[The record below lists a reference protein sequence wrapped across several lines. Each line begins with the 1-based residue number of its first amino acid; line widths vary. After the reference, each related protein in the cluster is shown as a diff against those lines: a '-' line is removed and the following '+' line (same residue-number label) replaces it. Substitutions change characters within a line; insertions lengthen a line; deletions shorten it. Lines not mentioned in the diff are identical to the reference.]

1 MRTAATPRGHAMTRQ
16 LTSGIDAAWS
26 PYDPKADGPWD
37 LTRVVHLHRRA
48 GLAASWEGLQR
59 DLKDGPGPS
68 VARLLDGRARGPAE
82 GVPEGFEATSALL
95 ADAAVASNDPS
106 RLKAWWVYRMLF
118 GPDPLG
124 ERLTLMW
131 HDHFATSNLKVD
143 DLAAMRRQNDTLRRL
158 ARAPFGELLN
168 AAVRDPALLIW
179 LDAPANRK
187 GHPNENLARELMELF
202 TLGVGHYAEADI
214 KEAARAL
221 TGWTVADG
229 AFREDPARHDDG
241 DKSLFSRSGRWSGGD
256 LMEILLDRP
265 ATADRLA
272 WRLGRTFFGEGAVD
286 GPAVAALA
294 EGLRANGLDIGW
306 GVATILRSRAF
317 FAPANLRS
325 KVLDPVGLVVGSARA
340 LGLWERPPSTLVM
353 ADWAA
358 RLGQDLFY
366 PPNVGGWPGG
376 RSWLSARAV
385 VGRAN
390 FAAAVVDG
398 QGIGRPSPLD
408 ALGLAERHGRG
419 RDRGDSIAFFA
430 QLFLG
435 AEPGPTWRG
444 RVEEA
449 MGPPSS
455 WGADEARRVVA
466 LILACPEAQLG

>member
-1 MRTAATPRGHAMTRQ
+1 MRRQ
-16 LTSGIDAAWS
+16 PTSTIDAAWS
-26 PYDPKADGPWD
+26 PYDPDADGPWD

-48 GLAASWEGLQR
+48 GLAASWGELQR
-59 DLKDGPGPS
+59 DLKEGPGPS
-68 VARLLDGRARGPAE
+68 VARLLDGKARGPAE
-82 GVPEGFEATSALL
+82 GVPEGFETTSALL
-95 ADAAVASNDPS
+95 ADAAVASGDPA

-158 ARAPFGELLN
+158 ARAPFGALLN
-168 AAVRDPALLIW
+168 AAVRDPALLHW

-202 TLGVGHYAEADI
+202 TLGVGHYAESDV

-229 AFREDPARHDDG
+229 AFREDSARHDDG
-241 DKSLFSRSGRWSGGD
+241 AKSLFGRSGRWSGGD
-256 LMEILLDRP
+256 LVAILLDRP

-272 WRLGRTFFGEGAVD
+272 WRLCRTFFGESAID
-286 GPAVAALA
+286 GRAVAALA
-294 EGLRANGLDIGW
+294 EDLRSHGLDLGR

-317 FAPANLRS
+317 FAETNVRS

-340 LGLWERPPSTLVM
+340 LGLWERPPSTLVL

-390 FAAAVVDG
+390 FAAAAVDG
-398 QGIGRPSPLD
+398 QGIGCTTPLD
-408 ALGLAERHGRG
+408 ALGLADRHGRG
-419 RDRGDSIAFFA
+419 RDRGDAIAFFA
-430 QLFLG
+430 QLLIG
-435 AEPGPTWRG
+435 SEPGPAWRG
-444 RVEEA
+444 RVEA
-449 MGPPSS
+449 ATGPSSS
-455 WGADEARRVVA
+455 WGAEEARRTVA

>member
-1 MRTAATPRGHAMTRQ
+1 M
-16 LTSGIDAAWS
+16 
-26 PYDPKADGPWD
+26 
-37 LTRVVHLHRRA
+37 
-48 GLAASWEGLQR
+48 
-59 DLKDGPGPS
+59 
-68 VARLLDGRARGPAE
+68 
-82 GVPEGFEATSALL
+82 L
-95 ADAAVASNDPS
+95 ADAAVTSGDPA

-124 ERLTLMW
+124 ERLTLIW

-143 DLAAMRRQNDTLRRL
+143 DLAAIRRQNETLRRL
-158 ARAPFGELLN
+158 SRAPFAALLN
-168 AAVRDPALLIW
+168 AAVRDPALLAW

-202 TLGVGHYAEADI
+202 TLGVGHYAEADV

-229 AFREDPARHDDG
+229 AFREDSARHDDG
-241 DKSLFSRSGRWSGGD
+241 EKSLFGRPGRWSGRD
-256 LMEILLDRP
+256 LFKILLDQP

-272 WRLGRTFFGEGAVD
+272 WRLCRTFFGEGAID
-286 GPAVAALA
+286 ARSVAALA
-294 EGLRANGLDIGW
+294 GRLRSHGLDVGW

-340 LGLWERPPSTLVM
+340 LGLWDRPPSTLVL

-390 FAAAVVDG
+390 FAASVVGG
-398 QGIGRPSPLD
+398 QGIGRPAPLD
-408 ALGLAERHGRG
+408 ALGFADRYGQGRG
-419 RDRGDSIAFFA
+419 RGDAISFFA
-430 QLFLG
+430 RLLMG
-435 AEPGPTWRG
+435 VEPGAAWRD
-444 RVEEA
+444 RVEAA
-449 MGPPSS
+449 MGTPSS
-455 WGADEARRVVA
+455 WNAEEARRAVA